1 MRSDER
7 EGKSG
12 GFCWNIARS
21 SLEHS
26 QRGGCSKNHSKDV
39 PQPLSFISLIPL
51 CLSAVNRPPRVG
63 REKKRGARATPPK
76 VGGHVIP
83 DSGAMFHASI
93 RSHAGSLSS
102 LFIPAG
108 RLGTAPRRG
117 RLKKGHRP
125 METAVAPVGKNPLS
139 PLPGMIPDRTLK
151 GLGAAE
157 AYCA

>member
-1 MRSDER
+1 MFQE
-7 EGKSG
+7 
-12 GFCWNIARS
+12 
-21 SLEHS
+21 SLK
-26 QRGGCSKNHSKDV
+26 RCSTTTFLY
-39 PQPLSFISLIPL
+39 LSH
-51 CLSAVNRPPRVG
+51 SAVFIRCESPPRVE

>member
-1 MRSDER
+1 MFQE
-7 EGKSG
+7 
-12 GFCWNIARS
+12 
-21 SLEHS
+21 SLK
-26 QRGGCSKNHSKDV
+26 RCSTTTFLY
-39 PQPLSFISLIPL
+39 LSH
-51 CLSAVNRPPRVG
+51 SAVFIRCESPPPCRT
-63 REKKRGARATPPK
+63 REKEGGESDPPQSG
-76 VGGHVIP
+76 GGHVIP